1 MFNKKNFVLN
11 HSTHNDFYNNLR
23 SFLDCSDFK
32 INRQKYSQTRKAA
45 EKSRLAR
52 KALKHRL
59 VYWK

>member
-1 MFNKKNFVLN
+1 MINKKNYVLN
-11 HSTHNDFYNNLR
+11 HSTHNNFYNNLR

-52 KALKHRL
+52 NCTRCKRL
-59 VYWK
+59 YM